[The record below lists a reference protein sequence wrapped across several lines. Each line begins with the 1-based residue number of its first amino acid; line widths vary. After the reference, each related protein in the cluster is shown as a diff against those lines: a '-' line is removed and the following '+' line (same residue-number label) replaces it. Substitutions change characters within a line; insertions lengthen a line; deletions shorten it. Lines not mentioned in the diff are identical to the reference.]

1 MIENL
6 DVPMIVE
13 LNGMEFHLAVKSPP
27 GGLHVQIADEEFRK
41 PQVSAY
47 VETSDHVVEILADYA
62 GMRIDDAT
70 KSTLRSRV
78 CALAT
83 TDSGN
88 SGHKNTKN
96 CTH

>member
-1 MIENL
+1 
-6 DVPMIVE
+6 MIVE

-47 VETSDHVVEILADYA
+47 VETPDHVLEVLADYA

-70 KSTLRSRV
+70 KGALRSRFETLTE
-78 CALAT
+78 AGP
-83 TDSGN
+83 DEHDHEN
-88 SGHKNTKN
+88 IKK